1 MVTSLAGPGSR
12 PDPRAG
18 GQQARACRRG
28 ERISPLGARLRRG
41 RDARRA
47 RGVLPAGRHRSAL
60 SRDPARAPATP
71 RRRVLRRAAQ
81 PLHRERAVACDARA
95 AVAGAPP
102 SRRAF
107 PARSCRRRYPRVR
120 RPAEA
125 LARRAARGVGGDGP
139 LAMCG
144 VFGLCATQGV
154 DVANL
159 PYFGLF
165 SLQHRGQ
172 ESAGIAVSD
181 GSSIRVQRDMG
192 LVAQVFSPAQIKD
205 LGEGSILALGHTRYS
220 TTGASRA
227 ENAHPL
233 PFQHPT
239 LGPGAIAHNGNLL
252 NADALRAQLQEQGV
266 TFESA
271 LDTEVMAR
279 LIENTHGRSW
289 EEVIRRSFARVVGAY
304 SCGII
309 TPNQLIALRDPF
321 GFRPL
326 CIGYIPLP
334 GQPAHVIASE
344 TCALDTVRATF
355 VREVQPGEM
364 VVMDEHGVHSVSFQ
378 ASNKHAM
385 CVFEFIYFARPDSI
399 LKNCELEDARIRMG
413 HELAQEAPV
422 KADMVV
428 AFPDSGT
435 PAAIGYA
442 EAAGIPFREALMKS
456 RYINRTFIQPD
467 QSLRDAGVMLKLN
480 PLPRSIRGKRLIAVD
495 DSIVRGTTS
504 RRIIERLRA
513 AGASEIHMRISS
525 PPMRYPCFMGVDI
538 GSTKEL
544 IASGRSVDEGRTHLG
559 AHSLAYLSVPGP
571 LAALGR
577 GTSQEFCRACFDGSY
592 PVPVPQQLEMDKM
605 QFENPAPQ
613 LAKL

>member
-1 MVTSLAGPGSR
+1 
-12 PDPRAG
+12 
-18 GQQARACRRG
+18 
-28 ERISPLGARLRRG
+28 
-41 RDARRA
+41 
-47 RGVLPAGRHRSAL
+47 
-60 SRDPARAPATP
+60 
-71 RRRVLRRAAQ
+71 
-81 PLHRERAVACDARA
+81 
-95 AVAGAPP
+95 
-102 SRRAF
+102 
-107 PARSCRRRYPRVR
+107 
-120 RPAEA
+120 
-125 LARRAARGVGGDGP
+125 
-139 LAMCG
+139 MCG
-144 VFGLCATQGV
+144 VFGICATQGV

-159 PYFGLF
+159 TYFGLF

-220 TTGASRA
+220 TTGSSRA

-233 PFQHPT
+233 PFHHPS

-252 NADALRAQLQEQGV
+252 NAESLRTQLEDQGV
-266 TFESA
+266 VFETA

-279 LIENTHGRSW
+279 LIENTHGRTW
-289 EEVIRRSFARVVGAY
+289 EEVIRRTFARVVGAY

-309 TPNQLIALRDPF
+309 TPRQLIALRDPF

-326 CIGYIPLP
+326 CIGYIPLA

-344 TCALDTVRATF
+344 TCALDTVHANF

-364 VVMDEHGVHSVSFQ
+364 VIMDEHGVHSVSFQ

-422 KADMVV
+422 DADMVV

-442 EAAGIPFREALMKS
+442 EAAGIPFREA
-456 RYINRTFIQPD
+456 
-467 QSLRDAGVMLKLN
+467 GVMLKLN
-480 PLPRSIRGKRLIAVD
+480 ALPRSIRGKRLIAVD

-544 IASGRSVDEGRTHLG
+544 IAAGRSVDEVRRQIG
-559 AHSLAYLSVPGP
+559 ADSLHYLSIPG
-571 LAALGR
+571 LIRAIGR
-577 GTSQEFCRACFDGSY
+577 GTAQEFCRACFDGSY
-592 PVPVPQQLEMDKM
+592 PVPVTQQLEMDKM
-605 QFENPAPQ
+605 QFEMPLKSDHVPGPPSPQPA
-613 LAKL
+613 KI

>member
-1 MVTSLAGPGSR
+1 
-12 PDPRAG
+12 
-18 GQQARACRRG
+18 
-28 ERISPLGARLRRG
+28 
-41 RDARRA
+41 
-47 RGVLPAGRHRSAL
+47 
-60 SRDPARAPATP
+60 
-71 RRRVLRRAAQ
+71 
-81 PLHRERAVACDARA
+81 
-95 AVAGAPP
+95 
-102 SRRAF
+102 
-107 PARSCRRRYPRVR
+107 
-120 RPAEA
+120 
-125 LARRAARGVGGDGP
+125 
-139 LAMCG
+139 MCG
-144 VFGLCATQGV
+144 VFGICAKQGV

-159 PYFGLF
+159 TYFGLF

-181 GSSIRVQRDMG
+181 GANVRVHRAMG
-192 LVAQVFSPAQIKD
+192 LVAQVFSPEQVKD
-205 LGEGSILALGHTRYS
+205 MGEGSILALGHTRYS
-220 TTGASRA
+220 TTGSSRA

-233 PFQHPT
+233 PFHHPT

-252 NADALRAQLQEQGV
+252 NAEALRAQLEEEGA
-266 TFESA
+266 TFDSG

-279 LIENTHGRSW
+279 LIEHTHGKTW
-289 EEVIRRSFARVVGAY
+289 EDVIRRSFARVVGAY

-309 TPNQLIALRDPF
+309 TPKQLIALRDPY

-326 CIGYIPLP
+326 CIGFIPLS

-344 TCALDTVRATF
+344 TCALDTVNANF

-364 VVMDEHGVHSVSFQ
+364 VIMDEHGVHSVTFQ
-378 ASNKHAM
+378 TSSKHAM

-413 HELAQEAPV
+413 HELAKEAPV
-422 KADMVV
+422 EADMVV

-467 QSLRDAGVMLKLN
+467 QSLREAGVMLKLN
-480 PLPRSIRGKRLIAVD
+480 ALPRSIKGKRIIAVD

-513 AGASEIHMRISS
+513 AGAREIHMRISS
-525 PPMRYPCFMGVDI
+525 PPMRFPCFMGVDI

-544 IASGRSVDEGRTHLG
+544 IASGRTVEQVRERIG
-559 AHSLAYLSVPGP
+559 ADSLQYLSIPG
-571 LAALGR
+571 LMRAIGR

-605 QFENPAPQ
+605 QFELPLKSDHIPGPPSPL
-613 LAKL
+613 LAKA

>member
-1 MVTSLAGPGSR
+1 
-12 PDPRAG
+12 
-18 GQQARACRRG
+18 
-28 ERISPLGARLRRG
+28 
-41 RDARRA
+41 
-47 RGVLPAGRHRSAL
+47 
-60 SRDPARAPATP
+60 
-71 RRRVLRRAAQ
+71 
-81 PLHRERAVACDARA
+81 
-95 AVAGAPP
+95 
-102 SRRAF
+102 
-107 PARSCRRRYPRVR
+107 
-120 RPAEA
+120 
-125 LARRAARGVGGDGP
+125 
-139 LAMCG
+139 MCG
-144 VFGLCATQGV
+144 VFGICAKHGV
-154 DVANL
+154 DVANVT
-159 PYFGLF
+159 YFGLF
-165 SLQHRGQ
+165 ALQHRGQ

-181 GSSIRVQRDMG
+181 GSSVRVHRDMG
-192 LVAQVFSPAQIKD
+192 LVAQVFTAAQIKE
-205 LGEGSILALGHTRYS
+205 LGEGSMIALGHTRYS

-233 PFQHPT
+233 PFHHPT

-252 NADALRAQLQEQGV
+252 NADALRSQLEDRGV
-266 TFESA
+266 TFETA

-289 EEVIRRSFARVVGAY
+289 EDVIRRTFARIVGAY

-309 TPNQLIALRDPF
+309 TANQLIALRDPF

-326 CIGYIPLP
+326 CIGFIPLP
-334 GQPAHVIASE
+334 GQPAHVVASE
-344 TCALDTVRATF
+344 TCALDTVHATF

-364 VVMDEHGVHSVSFQ
+364 VVMDEHGVHSVNFQ
-378 ASNKHAM
+378 SANKHAM

-413 HELAQEAPV
+413 HELAKEAPV
-422 KADMVV
+422 DADMVIP
-428 AFPDSGT
+428 FPDSGT

-467 QSLRDAGVMLKLN
+467 QSLREAGVMLKLN
-480 PLPRSIRGKRLIAVD
+480 PLPRSIRGKRIIAVD

-525 PPMRYPCFMGVDI
+525 PPMRFPCFMGVDI

-544 IASGRSVDEGRTHLG
+544 IAAGRSVDEVRLQIG
-559 AHSLAYLSVPGP
+559 ADSLHYLSIPG
-571 LAALGR
+571 LIRGIGR
-577 GTSQEFCRACFDGSY
+577 GTAQEFCRACFDGSY

-605 QFENPAPQ
+605 QFEAPTPQ
-613 LAKL
+613 LAKI

>member
-1 MVTSLAGPGSR
+1 
-12 PDPRAG
+12 
-18 GQQARACRRG
+18 
-28 ERISPLGARLRRG
+28 
-41 RDARRA
+41 
-47 RGVLPAGRHRSAL
+47 
-60 SRDPARAPATP
+60 
-71 RRRVLRRAAQ
+71 
-81 PLHRERAVACDARA
+81 
-95 AVAGAPP
+95 
-102 SRRAF
+102 
-107 PARSCRRRYPRVR
+107 
-120 RPAEA
+120 
-125 LARRAARGVGGDGP
+125 
-139 LAMCG
+139 MCG
-144 VFGLCATQGV
+144 VFGICAKHGV
-154 DVANL
+154 DVANVT
-159 PYFGLF
+159 YFGLF
-165 SLQHRGQ
+165 ALQHRGQ

-181 GSSIRVQRDMG
+181 GSSVRVQRDMG
-192 LVAQVFSPAQIKD
+192 LVAQVFSAAQIKE
-205 LGEGSILALGHTRYS
+205 LGEGSMIALGHTRYS

-233 PFQHPT
+233 PFHHPT

-252 NADALRAQLQEQGV
+252 NAHALRTQLEDRGV
-266 TFESA
+266 TFETA

-279 LIENTHGRSW
+279 LIESTHGRSW
-289 EEVIRRSFARVVGAY
+289 EDVIRRTFARIVGAY

-309 TPNQLIALRDPF
+309 TANQLIALRDPF

-334 GQPAHVIASE
+334 GQPAHVVASE
-344 TCALDTVRATF
+344 TCALDTVNATF

-364 VVMDEHGVHSVSFQ
+364 VVMDEHGVHSVNFQ
-378 ASNKHAM
+378 SASKHGM

-422 KADMVV
+422 DADMVIP
-428 AFPDSGT
+428 FPDSGT

-467 QSLRDAGVMLKLN
+467 QSLREAGVMLKLN
-480 PLPRSIRGKRLIAVD
+480 PLPRSIKGKRLIAVD

-525 PPMRYPCFMGVDI
+525 PPMRFPCFMGVDI

-544 IASGRSVDEGRTHLG
+544 IASGRSVDEVRQQIG
-559 AHSLAYLSVPGP
+559 ADSLHYLSIPG
-571 LAALGR
+571 LIRAIGR
-577 GTSQEFCRACFDGSY
+577 GTAQQFCRACFDGSY

-605 QFENPAPQ
+605 QFEAPAPQ

>member
-1 MVTSLAGPGSR
+1 
-12 PDPRAG
+12 
-18 GQQARACRRG
+18 
-28 ERISPLGARLRRG
+28 
-41 RDARRA
+41 
-47 RGVLPAGRHRSAL
+47 
-60 SRDPARAPATP
+60 
-71 RRRVLRRAAQ
+71 
-81 PLHRERAVACDARA
+81 
-95 AVAGAPP
+95 
-102 SRRAF
+102 
-107 PARSCRRRYPRVR
+107 
-120 RPAEA
+120 
-125 LARRAARGVGGDGP
+125 
-139 LAMCG
+139 MCG
-144 VFGLCATQGV
+144 VFGICARHGV

-159 PYFGLF
+159 TYFGLF
-165 SLQHRGQ
+165 ALQHRGQ

-181 GSSIRVQRDMG
+181 GSTVRIRRDMG
-192 LVAQVFSPAQIKD
+192 LVAQVFSPEQIRD
-205 LGEGSILALGHTRYS
+205 LGEGSIVALGHTRYS
-220 TTGASRA
+220 TTGSSRA

-233 PFQHPT
+233 PFRHPT
-239 LGPGAIAHNGNLL
+239 LGTGAIAHNGNLL
-252 NADALRAQLQEQGV
+252 NADALRAQLSERGV
-266 TFESA
+266 VFETA

-289 EEVIRRSFARVVGAY
+289 EDVIRRTFSRIVGAY
-304 SCGII
+304 SCGVI

-334 GQPAHVIASE
+334 GQPAHVVASE
-344 TCALDTVRATF
+344 TCALDTVHATF

-364 VVMDEHGVHSVSFQ
+364 VVMDEHGVHSVNFQ
-378 ASNKHAM
+378 SANKHAM

-413 HELAQEAPV
+413 HELALEAPV
-422 KADMVV
+422 EADMVV
-428 AFPDSGT
+428 PFPDSGT

-442 EAAGIPFREALMKS
+442 EASGIPFREAMMKS

-467 QSLRDAGVMLKLN
+467 QSLREAGVMLKLN
-480 PLPRSIRGKRLIAVD
+480 PLPRSIKGKRVIAVD

-544 IASGRSVDEGRTHLG
+544 IASGRSVDEVRARIG
-559 AHSLAYLSVPGP
+559 ADSLHYLSIPG
-571 LAALGR
+571 LIRAIGR
-577 GTSQEFCRACFDGSY
+577 GTAQQFCRACFDGSY

-605 QFENPAPQ
+605 QFEGQ
-613 LAKL
+613 LAKS

>member
-1 MVTSLAGPGSR
+1 
-12 PDPRAG
+12 
-18 GQQARACRRG
+18 
-28 ERISPLGARLRRG
+28 
-41 RDARRA
+41 
-47 RGVLPAGRHRSAL
+47 
-60 SRDPARAPATP
+60 
-71 RRRVLRRAAQ
+71 
-81 PLHRERAVACDARA
+81 
-95 AVAGAPP
+95 
-102 SRRAF
+102 
-107 PARSCRRRYPRVR
+107 
-120 RPAEA
+120 
-125 LARRAARGVGGDGP
+125 
-139 LAMCG
+139 MCG
-144 VFGLCATQGV
+144 VFGICARPGV

-159 PYFGLF
+159 TYFGLF
-165 SLQHRGQ
+165 ALQHRGQ

-181 GSSIRVQRDMG
+181 GTSVRIRRDMG
-192 LVAQVFSPAQIKD
+192 LVAHVFSPAQIKE
-205 LGEGSILALGHTRYS
+205 LGEGSIVALGHTRYS

-233 PFQHPT
+233 PFHHPT

-252 NADALRAQLQEQGV
+252 NADALRAQLAEQGV
-266 TFESA
+266 MFETA

-289 EEVIRRSFARVVGAY
+289 EDVIRRTFARVVGAY
-304 SCGII
+304 SCGVI

-326 CIGYIPLP
+326 CIGYIPLS
-334 GQPAHVIASE
+334 GQPAHVVASE
-344 TCALDTVRATF
+344 TCALDTVGATF

-378 ASNKHAM
+378 TSTKHAM

-422 KADMVV
+422 EADMVIP
-428 AFPDSGT
+428 FPDSGT

-442 EAAGIPFREALMKS
+442 EASGIPFREAMMKS

-467 QSLRDAGVMLKLN
+467 QSLRESGVMLKLN
-480 PLPRSIRGKRLIAVD
+480 PLPRSIKGKRLIAVD

-525 PPMRYPCFMGVDI
+525 PPMRFPCFMGVDI

-544 IASGRSVDEGRTHLG
+544 IAAGRSVDEVRKQIG
-559 AHSLAYLSVPGP
+559 ADSLHYLSIPG
-571 LAALGR
+571 LIRAIGR
-577 GTSQEFCRACFDGSY
+577 GTAGEFCRACFDGSY

-605 QFENPAPQ
+605 QFETPPQ
-613 LAKL
+613 LAKV